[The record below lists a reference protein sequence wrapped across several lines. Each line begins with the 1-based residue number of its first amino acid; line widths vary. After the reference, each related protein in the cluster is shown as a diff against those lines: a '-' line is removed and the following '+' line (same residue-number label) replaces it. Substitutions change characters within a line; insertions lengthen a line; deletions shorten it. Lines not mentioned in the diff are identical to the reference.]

1 MIPSVSIVL
10 PCYNGADF
18 LAQSIDSVIA
28 QTYGDWELIL
38 VNDCSKD
45 NSLEIMQH
53 YADTDGRIRIIN
65 NEHNL
70 KLPGA
75 LNRGFQEARGKY
87 LTWTSHDNRMAPTM
101 LEEFVAYLDNNPDK
115 GLVTACYAAF
125 NLKTGEQLY
134 EVHHPDPQIHLPLYN
149 CVCYAFM
156 YCREV
161 LDTVGDYDTTLFLV
175 EDYDYWV
182 RIWLKYP
189 IGKIY
194 KVLYYTGVADDT
206 LTLSRKKEIAEKLLE
221 MRLRYFDSFDKA
233 LQGHP
238 DLQRRLY
245 NSIADNMSLLP
256 RFSFVIKRPVKFTV
270 YYIFWRQPKHWVR
283 QLKKKV
289 QVRSN
294 KTKPNV
300 ILF

>member
-1 MIPSVSIVL
+1 MQPTVSIVL

-18 LAQSIDSVIA
+18 LAQSIDSVVS
-28 QTYGDWELIL
+28 QTFVDWELIL

-45 NSLEIMQH
+45 NSLEIMQQ
-53 YADTDGRIRIIN
+53 YAEKDNRIRIID

-75 LNRGFQEARGKY
+75 LNRGFREANGKY

-101 LEEFVAYLDNNPDK
+101 LEEFVQYLDANPDK

-125 NLKTGEQLY
+125 SLKTGDQLY
-134 EVHHPDPQIHLPLYN
+134 EVHHPDPQLHLPLYN

-156 YCREV
+156 YRHEV

-189 IGKIY
+189 VGKIY
-194 KVLYYTGVADDT
+194 KVLYYTGVGEDT
-206 LTLSRKKEIAEKLLE
+206 LTLSRKKEVAEKLLE
-221 MRLRYFDSFDKA
+221 MRLRYFDSFNDA
-233 LQGHP
+233 LSSYP
-238 DLQRRLY
+238 DLQRKFHI
-245 NSIADNMSLLP
+245 SIADNLQGIP
-256 RFSFVIKRPVKFTV
+256 RLKFTFQRGMSFAV
-270 YYIFWRQPKHWVR
+270 RYWCYLRPKKR
-283 QLKKKV
+283 LGKLKRK
-289 QVRSN
+289 
-294 KTKPNV
+294 
-300 ILF
+300 LCHA

>member
-1 MIPSVSIVL
+1 MTPNVSIVL

-18 LAQSIDSVIA
+18 LAQSINSVTA
-28 QTYGDWELIL
+28 QTYTDWELIL
-38 VNDCSKD
+38 VNDCSTD
-45 NSLEIMQH
+45 ISLEIMH
-53 YADTDGRIRIIN
+53 RFADKDARIRIID

-75 LNRGFQEARGKY
+75 LNRGFHEAKGKY
-87 LTWTSHDNRMAPTM
+87 LTWTSHDNRMEPTM
-101 LEEFVAYLDNNPDK
+101 LDEFVNYLDNNPDK

-125 NLKTGEQLY
+125 SLKTGEQLY
-134 EVHHPDPQIHLPLYN
+134 EVHHPDPQLHLPLFN

-156 YCREV
+156 YRRDV

-182 RIWLKYP
+182 RIWKKYP
-189 IGKIY
+189 VGKIY
-194 KVLYYTGVADDT
+194 KVLYYTGVGDET

-221 MRLRYFDSFDKA
+221 MRLRYFNDFDHA

-245 NSIADNMSLLP
+245 NSIADNMHGLP
-256 RFSFVIKRPVKFTV
+256 RIRFTATHGINYFSFYWLYYRPKKTAKIIKK
-270 YYIFWRQPKHWVR
+270 
-283 QLKKKV
+283 
-289 QVRSN
+289 
-294 KTKPNV
+294 
-300 ILF
+300 ILCHA

>member
-1 MIPSVSIVL
+1 MTPTVSIVL
-10 PCYNGADF
+10 PCYNGAEF
-18 LAQSIDSVIA
+18 LSQSIDSVIN
-28 QTYGDWELIL
+28 QTYPDWELIL

-45 NSLEIMQH
+45 NSLEIMQG
-53 YADTDGRIRIIN
+53 YAIRDQRIRIIN

-75 LNRGFQEARGKY
+75 LNRGFHEASGKY

-101 LEEFVAYLDNNPDK
+101 LEEFVNYLDANPNK

-125 NLKTGEQLY
+125 SLKTGEQLY

-156 YCREV
+156 YRREV

-182 RIWLKYP
+182 RIWQRYP
-189 IGKIY
+189 VGKIY
-194 KVLYYTGVADDT
+194 KVLYYTGVGDDT
-206 LTLSRKKEIAEKLLE
+206 LTLSRKKEVAEKLLE
-221 MRLRYFDSFDKA
+221 MRLRYFADFDRA

-238 DLQRRLY
+238 NLQRKLY
-245 NSIADNMSLLP
+245 NCIADNMYGFQRL
-256 RFSFVIKRPVKFTV
+256 RFTAARGLKYCSYYWFYLRPKKTAKRLIQKS
-270 YYIFWRQPKHWVR
+270 K
-283 QLKKKV
+283 
-289 QVRSN
+289 
-294 KTKPNV
+294 
-300 ILF
+300 

>member
-1 MIPSVSIVL
+1 VTPTVSIVL

-18 LAQSIDSVIA
+18 LAQSIDSVIN
-28 QTYGDWELIL
+28 QTYADWELIL

-45 NSLEIMQH
+45 NSLEIMQG
-53 YADTDGRIRIIN
+53 YANRDPRIRIIN

-75 LNRGFQEARGKY
+75 LNRGFQEAQGKY

-101 LEEFVAYLDNNPDK
+101 LEEFVSYLDKNPGK

-125 NLKTGEQLY
+125 SLKTGEHLY
-134 EVHHPDPQIHLPLYN
+134 EVHHPDPQIHLPLFN

-156 YCREV
+156 YRHEI
-161 LDTVGDYDTTLFLV
+161 LETVGDYDTTLFLV

-182 RIWLKYP
+182 RIWQRYP

-194 KVLYYTGVADDT
+194 KVLYYTGVGDDT
-206 LTLSRKKEIAEKLLE
+206 LTISRKKEIAEKLLE
-221 MRLRYFDSFDKA
+221 MRLRYFADFDRS
-233 LQGHP
+233 LRDHP

-245 NSIADNMSLLP
+245 NSIADNMHGISRL
-256 RFSFVIKRPVKFTV
+256 RFTLQRKLKYSVFYWLYYRPKKAFKR
-270 YYIFWRQPKHWVR
+270 IIH
-283 QLKKKV
+283 
-289 QVRSN
+289 
-294 KTKPNV
+294 
-300 ILF
+300 ICHA

>member
-1 MIPSVSIVL
+1 MTPTVSIVL

-18 LAQSIDSVIA
+18 LAQSIESCIT
-28 QTYGDWELIL
+28 QTFTDWELII

-45 NSLEIMQH
+45 NSLEIMQR
-53 YADTDGRIRIIN
+53 YANEDSRIRIIN
-65 NEHNL
+65 NEYNL

-87 LTWTSHDNRMAPTM
+87 LTWTSHDNRMGPTM
-101 LEEFVAYLDNNPDK
+101 LEEFVNYLDANPDK

-125 NLKTGEQLY
+125 SLKTGEQLY

-156 YCREV
+156 YRREV
-161 LDTVGDYDTTLFLV
+161 LETVGDYDTTLFLV

-194 KVLYYTGVADDT
+194 KVLYYTGIGDDT
-206 LTLSRKKEIAEKLLE
+206 LTLSRKKEIAQKLVE
-221 MRLRYFDSFDKA
+221 MRLRYFDDFNRA
-233 LQGHP
+233 LADYP
-238 DLQRRLY
+238 DMQRKFHI
-245 NSIADNMSLLP
+245 SIADNLSGT
-256 RFSFVIKRPVKFTV
+256 KRVKFTCKRGMRFSS
-270 YYIFWRQPKHWVR
+270 YYWLFYRPKKTA
-283 QLKKKV
+283 KKIK
-289 QVRSN
+289 
-294 KTKPNV
+294 KT
-300 ILF
+300 LCRA

>member
-1 MIPSVSIVL
+1 MTPTVSIVL
-10 PCYNGADF
+10 PCYNGAGF
-18 LAQSIDSVIA
+18 LAQSIDSVLS

-45 NSLEIMQH
+45 NSLEIMH
-53 YADTDGRIRIIN
+53 SYAVRDSRIRIID

-75 LNRGFQEARGKY
+75 LNRGFREARGRY

-101 LEEFVAYLDNNPDK
+101 LEKFVQYLNANPDK

-134 EVHHPDPQIHLPLYN
+134 EVHHPDPQLYLPLYN

-156 YCREV
+156 YRREV

-182 RIWLKYP
+182 RIWQKYHV
-189 IGKIY
+189 GKIY
-194 KVLYYTGVADDT
+194 EVLYYTGVGDDT
-206 LTLSRKKEIAEKLLE
+206 LTLSRKKEIAQKLVE
-221 MRLRYFDSFDKA
+221 MRLRYFSDFDKA
-233 LQGHP
+233 LIGHP

-245 NSIADNMSLLP
+245 NSIADNMHGWTRL
-256 RFSFVIKRPVKFTV
+256 RFTLQRGLKYSVFYWLYYRPKKTIKKL
-270 YYIFWRQPKHWVR
+270 I
-283 QLKKKV
+283 KKT
-289 QVRSN
+289 RN
-294 KTKPNV
+294 
-300 ILF
+300 

>member
-1 MIPSVSIVL
+1 MIPTVSIVL
-10 PCYNGADF
+10 PCYNGAGF

-28 QTYGDWELIL
+28 QTFTDWELIL

-45 NSLEIMQH
+45 NSLEIMQQ
-53 YADTDGRIRIIN
+53 YAEKDSRIRIIN

-101 LEEFVAYLDNNPDK
+101 LEEFVNYLDANPDK

-125 NLKTGEQLY
+125 SLKTGEQLY
-134 EVHHPDPQIHLPLYN
+134 EVHHPDPQLHLPLFN

-156 YCREV
+156 YRREV
-161 LDTVGDYDTTLFLV
+161 LETVGDYDTTLFLV

-182 RIWLKYP
+182 RIWQKYP
-189 IGKIY
+189 VGKIY
-194 KVLYYTGVADDT
+194 KVLYYTGVGDDT
-206 LTLSRKKEIAEKLLE
+206 LTLSRKKEIAEKLVE
-221 MRLRYFDSFDKA
+221 MRLRYFSDFDKA
-233 LQGHP
+233 LCGHP

-245 NSIADNMSLLP
+245 NSIADNIHGWS
-256 RFSFVIKRPVKFTV
+256 RFKFTLKRGFGYSAFYWLYYKPKKVLKKLIKRT
-270 YYIFWRQPKHWVR
+270 H
-283 QLKKKV
+283 
-289 QVRSN
+289 S
-294 KTKPNV
+294 
-300 ILF
+300 